1 MQLKAPK
8 HVTFSAPKDK
18 FFRTDL
24 SLSDFLTISKTL
36 TASHVRRSTSL
47 KILSLICNRARR
59 FLAASPSALYRWG
72 INVDRIDRR
81 TALINA
87 QARQIKMASA
97 TAPEELDFDD
107 LETDELVDGMRTA
120 AGEATKLLRSIGSPH
135 RLMILCLLMDGE
147 KTVTEIS
154 DAIGTRQSLTSQH
167 LTHLRLHGL
176 VQAERRGHFA
186 YYSLKHEAAREIV
199 ATLYR
204 HYCADGLSKPTEEQ

>member
-1 MQLKAPK
+1 MIDSSTAE
-8 HVTFSAPKDK
+8 DIE
-18 FFRTDL
+18 DL
-24 SLSDFLTISKTL
+24 DEP
-36 TASHVRRSTSL
+36 
-47 KILSLICNRARR
+47 
-59 FLAASPSALYRWG
+59 AA
-72 INVDRIDRR
+72 
-81 TALINA
+81 
-87 QARQIKMASA
+87 
-97 TAPEELDFDD
+97 
-107 LETDELVDGMRTA
+107 DELMDGMRTA

-204 HYCADGLSKPTEEQ
+204 HYCSPEASVGAPSC